1 MKPPPP
7 ATGNDYCSWHTGMLF
22 HGDAQLQER
31 KRVQPQT
38 RVLGEAWLMGCM
50 IMALTD
56 GIVLATALDEGL
68 EIADIGELQRLDIE
82 S

>member
-1 MKPPPP
+1 
-7 ATGNDYCSWHTGMLF
+7 
-22 HGDAQLQER
+22 
-31 KRVQPQT
+31 
-38 RVLGEAWLMGCM
+38 MGCM

-68 EIADIGELQRLDIE
+68 EIADIGELQRWDIE